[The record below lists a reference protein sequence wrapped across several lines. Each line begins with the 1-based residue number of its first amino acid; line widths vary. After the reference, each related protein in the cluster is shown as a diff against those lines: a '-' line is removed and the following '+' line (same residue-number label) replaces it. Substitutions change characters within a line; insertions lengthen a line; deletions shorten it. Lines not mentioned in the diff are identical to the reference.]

1 MDKNEQ
7 NDETSEVYQLSRR
20 RLIAGF
26 GGLALGAVG
35 AASLGGTAGAATRG
49 KVEKAF
55 SEAAR
60 TSSGNL
66 IIDLQTE
73 PQGYCPLQYPNGD
86 SVWIQGQIAEP
97 LYWYNN
103 AGEFAPLLAAGLPQ
117 TTDGKTYTI
126 DLKPGITFH
135 NGDPFTASDVAATL
149 LATMVAPTNV
159 FNGQLGTVSSA
170 TAVSATQVTFTMAAP
185 NYCIPHLLAIIPM
198 MNQNHL
204 ADETGI
210 IGTGPFMWGT
220 LTSGSN
226 LVLNANPNYHL
237 GAPPLASVTFQFVPD
252 ADARVVDA
260 LTGVSNIILLPPFSD
275 LAELKANK
283 KLKLINHDA
292 TVMLPLHVSTTS
304 KAFKDVRVRQALGF
318 AMDRTRVNDIVF
330 AGQAEIFH
338 GGVLPPVMLGFN
350 PKNNYFPAKPNL
362 KKAKALLEA
371 AGVKHVEFTAYT
383 YAGSPNPL
391 NAMAVIQQ
399 DIAKAGFIAN
409 IVAQPLAEFATTLT
423 SHKFDMCV
431 SYEFNGTW
439 WAKDG
444 INQLA
449 NYESGVFPNWVDYE
463 NKAFDELLA
472 KSRATKSPTEQ
483 IALWKQANE
492 ILTVAAVNLIPVV
505 PHLTGA
511 MGTNVKGFPQPPLEF
526 DYLRLA
532 TVSL

>member
-1 MDKNEQ
+1 M
-7 NDETSEVYQLSRR
+7 L
-20 RLIAGF
+20 AGF
-26 GGLALGAVG
+26 GGIALGAVG
-35 AASLGGTAGAATRG
+35 ATTALAGTAGASSRPN
-49 KVEKAF
+49 VERAF
-55 SEAAR
+55 NKAAR
-60 TSSGNL
+60 TAGGGNL

-86 SVWIQGQIAEP
+86 SVWIQGQIVEG
-97 LYWYNN
+97 LYWYDNT
-103 AGEFAPLLAAGLPQ
+103 GKFAPLLAASLPT

-126 DLKPGITFH
+126 KLKQGITFH
-135 NGDPFTASDVAATL
+135 NGDAFDSSHVVATL

-170 TAVSATQVTFTMAAP
+170 TAIDANTVTFTMAAP

-198 MNQNHL
+198 LNKNHL

-210 IGTGPFMWGT
+210 IGTGPFMWGS

-237 GAPPLASVTFQFVPD
+237 GTVPLASVTFQFVPD

-283 KLKLINHDA
+283 KLKLINSPA
-292 TVMLPLHVSTTS
+292 TVMFPLHVSCTS
-304 KAFKDVRVRQALGF
+304 KVFKDVRVRQALGF
-318 AMDRTRVNDIVF
+318 AIDRTRVNEIVF

-338 GGVLPPVMLGFN
+338 GGVLPPVMLGYN
-350 PKNNYFPAKPNL
+350 PKNNYFPAKQNL

-371 AGVKHVEFTAYT
+371 AGVKHVEFTAAT

-391 NAMAVIQQ
+391 NAMTVIQQ
-399 DIAKAGFIAN
+399 DIKKAGFIVN
-409 IVAQPLAEFATTLT
+409 IEAQPLAEFATTLT

-449 NYESGVFPNWVDYE
+449 NYESGVFPNWVSYE
-463 NKAFDELLA
+463 NKEFDALLA
-472 KSRATKSPTEQ
+472 KSRATSDPAKQ
-483 IALWKQANE
+483 VAYWKQANE
-492 ILTVAAVNLIPVV
+492 MLTVAAVNLIPVV

-511 MGTNVKGFPQPPLEF
+511 MGTNVHGLAGPPLEY
-526 DYLRLA
+526 DWLRLGS
-532 TVSL
+532 VSLS